1 MNQFKK
7 YLMIDCYAFTA
18 VVLGNAIFQ
27 ALNIANEVPMKY
39 SLYIFLVSS
48 VIAFLMFLTDQL
60 MVNNGKIKGIVH
72 ILDVLVPVFLFNML
86 QSGLQLKLAETVIV
100 IGFSLAIYGIVSL
113 MMYLSYREKD
123 TKLNESIQRMRAK
136 SQKIK

>member
-1 MNQFKK
+1 
-7 YLMIDCYAFTA
+7 MIDCYAFTA

>member
-18 VVLGNAIFQ
+18 VVLANAIFQ
-27 ALNIANEVPMKY
+27 ALNIASEVPMKY

-48 VIAFLMFLTDQL
+48 VIAFLMFLTDQFI
-60 MVNNGKIKGIVH
+60 VSNGKVKGIVH
-72 ILDVLVPVFLFNML
+72 ILDVLVPVFLSNML
-86 QSGLQLKLAETVIV
+86 QSGFQLKLIETLIV
-100 IGFSLAIYGIVSL
+100 IGFSLAIYGIVYL

-123 TKLNESIQRMRAK
+123 AKLNESIQKMRAK
-136 SQKIK
+136 KQKS

>member
-18 VVLGNAIFQ
+18 VVLANAIFQ
-27 ALNIANEVPMKY
+27 ALNIASEVPMKY

-48 VIAFLMFLTDQL
+48 VIAFLMFLTDQFI
-60 MVNNGKIKGIVH
+60 VSNGIVKGIVH
-72 ILDVLVPVFLFNML
+72 ILAVLVPVFLSNML
-86 QSGLQLKLAETVIV
+86 QSGFQLKLIETLIV
-100 IGFSLAIYGIVSL
+100 IGFSLVIYGIVYL

-123 TKLNESIQRMRAK
+123 AKLNESIQKMRAK
-136 SQKIK
+136 KQKS

>member
-18 VVLGNAIFQ
+18 VVLANAIFQ
-27 ALNIANEVPMKY
+27 ALNIASEVPMKY

-48 VIAFLMFLTDQL
+48 VIAFLMFLTDQFI
-60 MVNNGKIKGIVH
+60 VSNGKVKGIVH
-72 ILDVLVPVFLFNML
+72 ILDVLVPVFLSNML
-86 QSGLQLKLAETVIV
+86 QNGFQLKLIETLIV
-100 IGFSLAIYGIVSL
+100 IGFSLVIYGIVYL

-123 TKLNESIQRMRAK
+123 AKLNESIQKMRAK
-136 SQKIK
+136 KQKS

>member
-18 VVLGNAIFQ
+18 VVLANAIFQ
-27 ALNIANEVPMKY
+27 ALNIASEVPMKY

-48 VIAFLMFLTDQL
+48 VIAFLMFLTDQFI
-60 MVNNGKIKGIVH
+60 VSNGKVKGIVH
-72 ILDVLVPVFLFNML
+72 ILDVLVPVFLSNML
-86 QSGLQLKLAETVIV
+86 QNGFQLKLIETLIV
-100 IGFSLAIYGIVSL
+100 IGFSLVIYSIVYL

-123 TKLNESIQRMRAK
+123 AKLNESIQKMRAK
-136 SQKIK
+136 KQKS

>member
-18 VVLGNAIFQ
+18 VVLANAIFQ
-27 ALNIANEVPMKY
+27 ALNIASEVPMKY

-48 VIAFLMFLTDQL
+48 VIAFLMFLTDQFI
-60 MVNNGKIKGIVH
+60 VSNGKVKGIVH
-72 ILDVLVPVFLFNML
+72 ILDVLVPVFLSNML
-86 QSGLQLKLAETVIV
+86 QSGFQLKLIETLIV
-100 IGFSLAIYGIVSL
+100 IGFSLVIYGIVYL

-123 TKLNESIQRMRAK
+123 AKLNESIQKMRAK
-136 SQKIK
+136 KQKS